1 MSRMRSGT
9 ARLVGGQLMTMQN
22 LPEVITRADLAN
34 LAGAAQ
40 TVGNSPLIGGDPS
53 NWFGM
58 IETAL
63 RFADRFNA
71 QLERA
76 VTTINAVQ
84 GMRNTGGGEGMIDNE
99 PLTPRL
105 DDFTQPYRP
114 PPPQAVIQEPPEPRP
129 EPEPQP
135 TPKIPAQKLYR
146 EALGALADLE
156 KMDPN
161 LTVSNAL
168 IMAREYKSLILP
180 MIEQRLEQI
189 MAEND

>member
-1 MSRMRSGT
+1 M
-9 ARLVGGQLMTMQN
+9 AMQN

-34 LAGAAQ
+34 IAS
-40 TVGNSPLIGGDPS
+40 TVQSVSNSPFIGSDPS
-53 NWFGM
+53 QWFDM
-58 IETAL
+58 VETAL
-63 RFADRFNA
+63 KFAERFNT

-84 GMRNTGGGEGMIDNE
+84 GMKNTGEDSGMINSE

-114 PPPQAVIQEPPEPRP
+114 PPREAVIQEPPEPT
-129 EPEPQP
+129 PEPQP
-135 TPKIPAQKLYR
+135 QPAPRLPAQKLYR

-168 IMAREYKSLILP
+168 IMAREYKSIILP

>member
-1 MSRMRSGT
+1 
-9 ARLVGGQLMTMQN
+9 MTMQN

-34 LAGAAQ
+34 IAS
-40 TVGNSPLIGGDPS
+40 TVQSVSNSPLIGSDPLQ
-53 NWFGM
+53 WFDM
-58 IETAL
+58 VETAL
-63 RFADRFNA
+63 KFADRFNT

-84 GMRNTGGGEGMIDNE
+84 GMRNTGEDAGMIDNS

-105 DDFTQPYRP
+105 DDFTEPYRP
-114 PPPQAVIQEPPEPRP
+114 PPPQAVIQEPPEPAP
-129 EPEPQP
+129 EPQPQP

>member
-1 MSRMRSGT
+1 
-9 ARLVGGQLMTMQN
+9 MTMQN
-22 LPEVITRADLAN
+22 LPEVVTRADLAN
-34 LAGAAQ
+34 VASAAH
-40 TVGNSPLIGGDPS
+40 TVGNSPLIGGDPKQ
-53 NWFGM
+53 WFDM
-58 IETAL
+58 VETAL
-63 RFADRFNA
+63 KFAERFNT

-84 GMRNTGGGEGMIDNE
+84 GMKNTGEDAGMIDNG

-114 PPPQAVIQEPPEPRP
+114 PPREAVIQEPPEPT
-129 EPEPQP
+129 PEPQP
-135 TPKIPAQKLYR
+135 QPQPAPRMPAKKLYR

-168 IMAREYKSLILP
+168 ILAREYKSIILP

>member
-1 MSRMRSGT
+1 M
-9 ARLVGGQLMTMQN
+9 AMQN
-22 LPEVITRADLAN
+22 IPEVITRADLAN
-34 LAGAAQ
+34 LTNAAQ
-40 TVGNSPLIGGDPS
+40 TVSNSPLLSGDPS
-53 NWFGM
+53 NWFELV
-58 IETAL
+58 ETAL
-63 RFADRFNA
+63 KFANSFND

-84 GMRNTGGGEGMIDNE
+84 GMRNTGGDAGMIDNE
-99 PLTPRL
+99 QLTPRL

-114 PPPQAVIQEPPEPRP
+114 PPREAVIQEPPEPRP
-129 EPEPQP
+129 EPTPQP
-135 TPKIPAQKLYR
+135 APKIPAQKLYR

>member
-1 MSRMRSGT
+1 
-9 ARLVGGQLMTMQN
+9 MTSPN

-34 LAGAAQ
+34 LARAGESIC
-40 TVGNSPLIGGDPS
+40 GSSLFNGDSS
-53 NWFGM
+53 NWFDL

-63 RFADRFNA
+63 KFADRFNS

-84 GMRNTGGGEGMIDNE
+84 GMKNTGEDAGMTDNG

-114 PPPQAVIQEPPEPRP
+114 PPREAVIQDPP

-135 TPKIPAQKLYR
+135 QPQPAPQIPAQKLYR

-168 IMAREYKSLILP
+168 IMAREYKTMILP